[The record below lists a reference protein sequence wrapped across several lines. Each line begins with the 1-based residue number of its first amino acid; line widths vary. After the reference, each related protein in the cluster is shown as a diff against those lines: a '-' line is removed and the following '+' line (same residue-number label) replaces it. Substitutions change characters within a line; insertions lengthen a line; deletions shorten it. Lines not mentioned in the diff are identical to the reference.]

1 MAMGQ
6 TMATYSGQNFGK
18 GDIKRIR
25 RVLKAALE
33 ASVCICSCSGCAGL
47 YSSETSSWT
56 FFTGNVDMN
65 SMLPWA
71 KTYIYMSVIF
81 YIPLSSI
88 FVFRNTMQGCG
99 YGFLP
104 MMGGVSELVA
114 RLVVAMISMA
124 VGSYALAC
132 FCDPAAWV
140 TAAVFTG
147 VSYLFVMKDI
157 RRKYERPEA
166 ASSKN
171 NHFGCA

>member
-1 MAMGQ
+1 MLWDRLWRHIVDR
-6 TMATYSGQNFGK
+6 TSERVISRESGQG
-18 GDIKRIR
+18 
-25 RVLKAALE
+25 VKASLE
-33 ASVCICSCSGCAGL
+33 ASVVYALAAAVLVCILLKPALGL
-47 YSSETSSWT
+47 

-140 TAAVFTG
+140 QQQYLPVFPIFL
-147 VSYLFVMKDI
+147 S
-157 RRKYERPEA
+157 
-166 ASSKN
+166 
-171 NHFGCA
+171 